1 MGPTEFH
8 ILFFFSSLSFL
19 FLGNFFYFV
28 LCNFCFIFYF
38 GQRNYCISSSINLN
52 RLNILCFIT
61 LIYIKTKYKIKSHL
75 ADPQNQK
82 IYIYISYL
90 AFDNIFFWFY
100 KTYISLSQG
109 KEDIMTILFRMFGHI
124 LTSKDKRIHVI
135 STFPTCRIKKKI
147 VQTMLNIKEKNKQLY
162 WNGNN
167 LWKCSK

>member
-75 ADPQNQK
+75 ADPQNQN
-82 IYIYISYL
+82 IYIYIYHTWPLIIYSSDSIKLILVYHKVRRTSWQSYSGCL
-90 AFDNIFFWFY
+90 AIFW
-100 KTYISLSQG
+100 LA
-109 KEDIMTILFRMFGHI
+109 
-124 LTSKDKRIHVI
+124 
-135 STFPTCRIKKKI
+135 KI
-147 VQTMLNIKEKNKQLY
+147 
-162 WNGNN
+162 NGYM
-167 LWKCSK
+167 